1 MLTKIRTRLLN
12 LGRQRSFSS
21 AASLTHDDVRTTL
34 RSIIEKEINPY
45 VDEWETEGIFPAHQV
60 FKILGDN
67 GLLGLT
73 KPEENGGLGL
83 DWSYALVMAEEL
95 GNINCGGVPMAIG
108 VQTDMA
114 TPALGRFGSDEVR
127 DQFLTPSIK
136 GDFVACLGVSEVGGG
151 SDVAS
156 LKTTAKKDG
165 DDYIINGSKMWTT
178 SGTQADW
185 MCLLANTDDDNGPH
199 FNKTLMCLPMDL
211 PGITLAP
218 RFDKLGM
225 RSSDTTQVH
234 FDNVRIPQS
243 YRIGKEGDGFKYQM
257 IQFQEERLW
266 AAAGVL
272 LPMEKCINDTAE
284 YCRERKSFGKP
295 LLSKQ
300 VIQHRL
306 CELQT
311 EVELLRSLVYRATD
325 ELVKGKDV
333 TELASMAKLKSG
345 RLVREVT
352 DGCLQY
358 WGGMGFMNETFVSR
372 AYRDFRVTSIGG
384 GADEV
389 MLEILAKIKGYQKK

>member
-34 RSIIEKEINPY
+34 RSIIDKEINPY

-165 DDYIINGSKMWTT
+165 DDYVINGSKMWTT

-284 YCRERKSFGKP
+284 YCRERK
-295 LLSKQ
+295 
-300 VIQHRL
+300 
-306 CELQT
+306 
-311 EVELLRSLVYRATD
+311 RATD